1 MSRIFDALQRSGTEQ
16 SGVEYPD
23 LVSVVTEVFEAPR
36 EQRPADRPIDRTM
49 DRAMDRT
56 MDHATDR
63 PGADQAAA
71 VEPIS
76 LPQNLPSALETVRLE
91 ASVAPS
97 TVVPSNFPQASL
109 APTNF
114 APTNFAPANFAPS
127 NFAPANSAPATS
139 APANEVQP
147 GAVALPSK
155 EAVAP
160 GPGDCPSLEVR
171 VPHSSKLVFL
181 SEPDSLAA
189 EKFRFLGVRLRQ
201 LQQSRSLKKV
211 LITSTI
217 PEEGKS
223 TVSANLAGVLARRKQ
238 SVLLIEGD
246 LRRPVL
252 AQQFGLGRLA
262 GLGEWL
268 QSGRN
273 TLSNVYR
280 LEGPD
285 FWFMPAGN
293 PPENALEL
301 LQSGRLSQLMTQFA
315 NFFDWIIVDSPPLLP
330 LADTTV
336 WARVTDGTLL
346 VTREGKTQ
354 KAQLQRGLEA
364 LKKSDLLG
372 VVLNGCSHPDHQSY
386 YHQYAPAAK

>member
-16 SGVEYPD
+16 SGIEYPD

-36 EQRPADRPIDRTM
+36 EQRPMAEVATILEPAPLQPTPIQPISVPSITVQ
-49 DRAMDRT
+49 
-56 MDHATDR
+56 
-63 PGADQAAA
+63 PAA
-71 VEPIS
+71 VQPAIVQTTTTEPFTKEVTGDG
-76 LPQNLPSALETVRLE
+76 PVD
-91 ASVAPS
+91 
-97 TVVPSNFPQASL
+97 FPCLQVS
-109 APTNF
+109 
-114 APTNFAPANFAPS
+114 
-127 NFAPANSAPATS
+127 
-139 APANEVQP
+139 VQP
-147 GAVALPSK
+147 
-155 EAVAP
+155 
-160 GPGDCPSLEVR
+160 
-171 VPHSSKLVFL
+171 SSKLVFL
-181 SEPDSLAA
+181 TEPDSLAA

-201 LQQSRSLKKV
+201 LQQNRPLKKV
-211 LITSTI
+211 LVTSTI

-246 LRRPVL
+246 LRRPGL

-268 QSGRN
+268 QSGRQ
-273 TLSNVYR
+273 TVTNVYR
-280 LEGPD
+280 LDGPE

-293 PPENALEL
+293 PPENPLEL
-301 LQSGRLSQLMTQFA
+301 LQSGRLSALMGQLA
-315 NFFDWIIVDSPPLLP
+315 NLFDWIIVDSPPLLP

-346 VTREGKTQ
+346 VAREGKSE

-372 VVLNGCSHPDHQSY
+372 VVLNGCAHPDHKSY
-386 YHQYAPAAK
+386 YQRYSPSSK